1 MLDKLGMV
9 VKLSDLEHG
18 YHAEESIGAWEQAAA
33 AVLARERALQE
44 VVKIRKD
51 PAKQS
56 LMEDMQAKIDLLSEA
71 CAPPI
76 KELLDVHGDIV
87 TLRGMPYLG
96 DLSAPLNDVL
106 DRVEGKVRR

>member
-1 MLDKLGMV
+1 MCV
-9 VKLSDLEHG
+9 CIHT
-18 YHAEESIGAWEQAAA
+18 YIHIY
-33 AVLARERALQE
+33 
-44 VVKIRKD
+44 IY
-51 PAKQS
+51 
-56 LMEDMQAKIDLLSEA
+56 QAKIDTLSEA

-76 KELLDVHGDIV
+76 KELLDVHGDVV